1 MTTEKVYQLGQFYR
15 LLSDHVTDGRGANAA
30 DIQNAI
36 HFPLRAITMLITRAH
51 QMHKMTPAIDAAAAH
66 ALQGITPEE
75 LEASFTRS
83 LPLDQQGSFHL
94 GYRAGWPTSA
104 QVIP

>member
-30 DIQNAI
+30 DIQHATG
-36 HFPLRAITMLITRAH
+36 FPLRAITMLITRAH
-51 QMHKMTPAIDAAAAH
+51 QLHKMTPAIDAAAAK
-66 ALQGITPEE
+66 ALQDITPEE

-83 LPLDQQGSFHL
+83 ISLEQQGSFQL
-94 GYRAGWPTSA
+94 GYYAGWPTSA
-104 QVIP
+104 